1 MMFVSQRVRLDMLS
15 ATPVH
20 FTIPPEEVDHVPLPR
35 VTIG

>member
-15 ATPVH
+15 ATPAH
-20 FTIPPEEVDHVPLPR
+20 FTIPPEEVDVPLPR